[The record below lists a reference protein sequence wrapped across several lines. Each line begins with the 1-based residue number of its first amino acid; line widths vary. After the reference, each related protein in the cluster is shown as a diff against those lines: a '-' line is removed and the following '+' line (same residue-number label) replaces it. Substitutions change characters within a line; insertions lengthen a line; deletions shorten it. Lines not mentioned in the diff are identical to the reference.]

1 MNKKVTLDML
11 SELRLVPPG
20 SGAGY
25 PAILSAALK
34 NDLNLSAADYLAI
47 RDLFDLSGYSDADL
61 LALLISMFISINEG
75 SICLKFTEDS
85 LTKKLINFL
94 GTGEAVSIS
103 GRIIATPLAQ
113 KYPELVSRDPDSYR
127 PIIVK
132 NISGE
137 NFLYFN
143 KFPRYESEL
152 KSALTEHINYD
163 AVKKGASGKVAH
175 IMKEV
180 LETCPVFTSYGRLN
194 LNFEQRL
201 AVALALLK
209 DFLIVSG
216 GPGTGKT
223 SIVITIL
230 RCLVRFGIPADAIF
244 MTAPTGRASQRLAD
258 SLQRGVG
265 SIKGAKKPVDADL
278 DSVKYGTI
286 HRLLGYNPS
295 TGNFVYN
302 SLNRLPLKALVI
314 DEVSMIDI
322 VLMARLFEA
331 IGPGTKIVLL
341 GDKDQLPSV
350 DAGAVLAELIPYGD
364 EVYYSDAVKKE
375 LIKIS
380 PDFKKIPVLKPAS
393 TSGLTDRIVILK
405 RSYRSDEKILKA
417 AALVN
422 AQDEK
427 IAMSIPALPEGMDK
441 KMIQEGVFFLE
452 AAEGDLRSW
461 HRTLDAWISM
471 MYFSGSP
478 LRKSERYNYKDLVGK
493 ARGLDLSEKTV
504 LDGNDILEGLFSYS
518 EKSKILAFVK
528 HGPFGTFAVNRYIS
542 RRLQPEL
549 DTGAHGIYFSGAH
562 IMVTENDPIHGL
574 YNGDVGIV
582 IKTKKG
588 GYRAIF
594 RRSGGFISM
603 PVSET
608 PLFEQ
613 AFAITVHKSQGS
625 EYENIL
631 IALPQDGGNRLLTKE
646 IVYTALTRARRSA
659 VIYGSRDI
667 LSEAVSRR
675 IERQSGL
682 RLWV

>member
-1 MNKKVTLDML
+1 
-11 SELRLVPPG
+11 
-20 SGAGY
+20 
-25 PAILSAALK
+25 
-34 NDLNLSAADYLAI
+34 
-47 RDLFDLSGYSDADL
+47 
-61 LALLISMFISINEG
+61 
-75 SICLKFTEDS
+75 
-85 LTKKLINFL
+85 
-94 GTGEAVSIS
+94 
-103 GRIIATPLAQ
+103 
-113 KYPELVSRDPDSYR
+113 SYR
-127 PIIVK
+127 PIAIK
-132 NISGE
+132 NICGE

-152 KSALTEHINYD
+152 KSALNEHIKHEAGLKN
-163 AVKKGASGKVAH
+163 ASGKIAH
-175 IMKEV
+175 IMEEV
-180 LETCPVFTSYGRLN
+180 LETRPVFTSYGRLE

-230 RCLVRFGIPADAIF
+230 RCLVRFGIPADSIF

-258 SLQRGVG
+258 SLQNGVG
-265 SIKGAKKPVDADL
+265 SIKGAKKPADADL
-278 DSVKYGTI
+278 DSVRYGTI

-350 DAGAVLAELIPYGD
+350 DAGAVLAELIPGGG
-364 EVYYSDAVKKE
+364 EVYYSDAVKRE
-375 LIKIS
+375 LVKIS
-380 PDFKKIPVLKPAS
+380 ADFKKIPVLKPAS
-393 TSGLTDRIVILK
+393 THGLTDRIVILK
-405 RSYRSDEKILKA
+405 RSYRSDEKILRA

-422 AQDEK
+422 AQDEN

-441 KMIQEGVFFLE
+441 KIIPEGVFFTDS
-452 AAEGDLRSW
+452 AGGDLRSW

-478 LRKSERYNYKDLVGK
+478 LGRSPRRNYKELVGD
-493 ARGLDLSEKTV
+493 ACGLDLSEKTV
-504 LDGNDILEGLFSYS
+504 SDGNDILESLFSYA

-549 DTGAHGIYFSGAH
+549 DAGAHGIYFSGAQ

-608 PLFEQ
+608 PLSER

-631 IALPQDGGNRLLTKE
+631 VALPQDGANRLLTKE

-659 VIYGSRDI
+659 VLYGSRDI
-667 LSEAVSRR
+667 LGKAAGRR
-675 IERQSGL
+675 IERQSGMKM
-682 RLWV
+682 WE